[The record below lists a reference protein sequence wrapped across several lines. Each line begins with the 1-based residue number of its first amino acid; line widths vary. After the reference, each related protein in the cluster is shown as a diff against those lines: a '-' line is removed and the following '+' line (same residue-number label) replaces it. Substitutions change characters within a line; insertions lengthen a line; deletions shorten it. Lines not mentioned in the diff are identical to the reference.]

1 MAPGRGG
8 VTVAE
13 PATVKGRGSARLLQS
28 ESALPS
34 GLYQV
39 ELRDSAGNL
48 LLNGTYLE
56 RSMIKPHGRV
66 RIFHPDGSLQR
77 ESNFRKGIPEGPW
90 MQYFPNGQLMDS
102 VGYKNGMKD
111 GVYRKYHANGYLQLE
126 GLYNENLASGT
137 WRQYYPNGALASE
150 KEYYSNQLI
159 SVRYITRAGKLIE
172 DQPSGLIGRKDII
185 FFDDLLE
192 RENELKYA
200 SYFGSPVKLKNSMIA
215 VTLYTMEG
223 LRAAQLHFT
232 DRAFRNKTGPFA
244 RYDEQE
250 RLRISG
256 NFRENRL
263 DGPFV
268 RWYASGLPA
277 DSGLLY
283 KGKPEGNWV
292 SWHPDGSMKDSGQY
306 VKGLREGLW
315 TEWEKE
321 TSIRSIGIYRG
332 GIREGEWKYYSPT
345 GRILY
350 LKKFGGRWK
359 ISAPETIGV
368 RDY

>member
-1 MAPGRGG
+1 MKTYSQQG
-8 VTVAE
+8 T
-13 PATVKGRGSARLLQS
+13 ATTQASARLYQS
-28 ESALPS
+28 ETTLPS

-39 ELRDSAGNL
+39 ELRDSAGNRL
-48 LLNGTYLE
+48 IEGTYLE
-56 RSMIKPHGRV
+56 RSMVKPHGTV
-66 RIFHPDGSLQR
+66 RLFYPDGSLYR
-77 ESNFRKGIPEGPW
+77 ICNYRNGIPEGPW
-90 MQYFPNGQLMDS
+90 MQYFPNGQLLDS
-102 VGYKNGMKD
+102 VGYKNGLKD
-111 GVYRKYHANGYLQLE
+111 GVYSMYHSNGYPQTM
-126 GLYNENLASGT
+126 GLYDENLASGT
-137 WRQYYPNGALASE
+137 WKQYYPNGALAAE
-150 KEYYSNQLI
+150 KEYNRNQLI

-172 DQPSGLIGRKDII
+172 DQPSGLIGRKEII
-185 FFDDLLE
+185 FFDDLFE
-192 RENELKYA
+192 KETELKYA
-200 SYFGSPVKLKNSMIA
+200 TYFGSPIKLKNGMIA
-215 VTLYTMEG
+215 VTLHTMEG
-223 LRAAQLHFT
+223 QRAAELHFT
-232 DRAFRNKTGPFA
+232 DRSFRNKSGPFS
-244 RYDEQE
+244 RFDENE

-263 DGPFV
+263 DGPFK
-268 RWYASGLPA
+268 RWYANGQMS

-321 TSIRSIGIYRG
+321 TNVRSIGIYREG
-332 GIREGEWKYYSPT
+332 VRQGEWKYYSPS

-359 ISAPETIGV
+359 LSEPETIGV